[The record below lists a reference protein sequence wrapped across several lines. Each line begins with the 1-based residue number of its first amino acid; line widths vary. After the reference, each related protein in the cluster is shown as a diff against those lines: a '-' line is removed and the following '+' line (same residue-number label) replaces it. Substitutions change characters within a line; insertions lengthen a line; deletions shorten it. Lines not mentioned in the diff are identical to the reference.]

1 VKKINLKKVEKIV
14 LSSTL
19 SAMKQSSTY
28 SATLQSAAAMAKVE
42 LGDKELVINITGD
55 SEEIHKG
62 SNLIV
67 IYELNKEAFY
77 SFACHEANQSLHW
90 VSFPSRKFETLENM
104 ALNAIRWLNESS

>member
-1 VKKINLKKVEKIV
+1 VKKISLRKVEKIIS
-14 LSSTL
+14 LSTL
-19 SAMKQSSTY
+19 SATKGPSVYSTE
-28 SATLQSAAAMAKVE
+28 LRSAAIMAKVE

-77 SFACHEANQSLHW
+77 SFACHEATQSLHW

-104 ALNAIRWLNESS
+104 ALNAIRWLSESS